1 MTDSVAGRQG
11 PNVGPRASSPKA
23 EFRALFE
30 AEFDFVCRSLRRLG
44 VRDAD
49 VHDVAQELFVT
60 VNGALPTYERSRPL
74 RPWLFAFA
82 ARFAANYRRLGW
94 HDADVLS
101 EDAPLPSPRL
111 AEKLTARVLVA
122 RGLDALDFDKRVA
135 LVMHDLEGIP
145 APEIAQELDVPL
157 NTVYSRVRLAR
168 VGFKKRLRELEAQER
183 TGEAKPIQ
191 SGLDGKS
198 DTVEDGHAA
207 AEEDPR

>member
-1 MTDSVAGRQG
+1 MTETAQARQG
-11 PNVGPRASSPKA
+11 PGVGVEAWSHWA

-60 VNGALPTYERSRPL
+60 VNAALPTYERSRPV

-82 ARFAANYRRLGW
+82 TRFAANYRRLGW
-94 HDADVLS
+94 HKGDVLS

-145 APEIAQELDVPL
+145 APEIARELDVPL

-168 VGFKKRLRELEAQER
+168 VGFKKRLRELEAEER
-183 TGEAKPIQ
+183 TGEPKPAE
-191 SGLDGKS
+191 SGPEGS
-198 DTVEDGHAA
+198 ADTD
-207 AEEDPR
+207 EEDPR